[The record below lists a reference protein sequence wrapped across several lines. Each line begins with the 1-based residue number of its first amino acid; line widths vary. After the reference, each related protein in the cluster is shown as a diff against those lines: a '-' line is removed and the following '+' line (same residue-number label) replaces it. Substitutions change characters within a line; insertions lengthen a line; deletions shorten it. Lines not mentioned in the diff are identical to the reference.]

1 MTSKRELQIAYGMAI
16 ILFIVGFISFAAF
29 SAKSPEQP
37 LRLMFKCAAGKVF
50 FDHQTHLSD
59 MGYGMS
65 CRDCHHNLEE
75 GAEVTPDDIQKCG
88 ECHEAESDDED
99 VPKRMDAFHNQC
111 LGCHHD
117 FETGP
122 GSGPEECSLC
132 HVM

>member
-16 ILFIVGFISFAAF
+16 ILFVVGFISYAAF

-37 LRLMFKCAAGKVF
+37 LRLMFKCKAGKVF

-59 MGYGMS
+59 MGYGLA

-75 GAEVTPDDIQKCG
+75 GETEGVSPCG
-88 ECHEAESDDED
+88 DCHEVDSDDED
-99 VPKRMDAFHNQC
+99 IVKRMDAFHNQC
-111 LGCHHD
+111 IGCHKD
-117 FETGP
+117 FEAGP

-132 HVM
+132 HVL

>member
-37 LRLMFKCAAGKVF
+37 LRLMLKCAAGKVF
-50 FDHQTHLSD
+50 FDHQTHISD
-59 MGYGMS
+59 TGYGMS
-65 CRDCHHNLEE
+65 CLDCHHELEE
-75 GAEVTPDDIQKCG
+75 GYTKEDIQPCG

-111 LGCHHD
+111 LGCHQD
-117 FETGP
+117 YEAGP
-122 GSGPEECSLC
+122 GSGPEECKLC